1 MFHVLWLLVFSTWFN
16 WLIQI
21 SLMKTYILISHFSN
35 FVGFYNI
42 VVSHL
47 MRSWILFILKWCT
60 SLLNLASRLSN
71 EHTVEIGYFGALLNG
86 LSLDIQWFITTFVLS
101 SISRWS
107 IAWIFISCSFLYHGK
122 FIITWRKALSCLQ
135 QSPSLIKPL

>member
-1 MFHVLWLLVFSTWFN
+1 M
-16 WLIQI
+16 IQI
-21 SLMKTYILISHFSN
+21 SLMKIYIFISHLSN

-47 MRSWILFILKWCT
+47 KTIINVKILSLVQFMRSWIFFILKWCT

-71 EHTVEIGYFGALLNG
+71 EHTVEIGYFGALLNS
-86 LSLDIQWFITTFVLS
+86 LSLNIQWFIATFFLLS

-107 IAWIFISCSFLYHGK
+107 IAWILLLVHFYTIESLLLHEGRLSHVCN
-122 FIITWRKALSCLQ
+122 KARH
-135 QSPSLIKPL
+135 